1 MEKAHDQRP
10 ARTTIKNVAK
20 DAGVSVAAVSK
31 VLRNAYGVSDALRA
45 KVQSTIERLGYRPS
59 TAARGMRGRTFTIGV
74 LLVEIANPFVP
85 QIIDG
90 INEVLADSNYRA
102 LIGVGQ
108 SMATLEAALLESMI
122 SYHMDGLILLA
133 PQLPGAELARYAKQI
148 PMVVIGHHE
157 ATATAFDTV
166 NSDDQEGAALV
177 VRTFLQS
184 GHRDIGMLSLVTD
197 DPLSTNVV
205 SQREIG
211 FRKAM
216 QRAGLSSDEKISRLS
231 FDAQLHRNEVATFL
245 KSDKRPRAL
254 FCWSDLDAVHVLDSA
269 KRLDLRV
276 PEDLSVIGYDNS
288 SPAALASI
296 DLSSIDQ
303 SGHRLGS
310 LASENLL
317 SRIGGRNIASH
328 ILIEPT
334 LIARQTHL
342 VGLSADGRT
351 RVS

>member
-1 MEKAHDQRP
+1 MEKPNDPRP
-10 ARTTIKNVAK
+10 ARTTIKTVAK

-45 KVQSTIERLGYRPS
+45 KVQAAIDKFGYRPS
-59 TAARGMRGRTFTIGV
+59 TAARGMRGRTFTVGV
-74 LLVEIANPFVP
+74 LLVEIGNPFLP

-90 INEVLADSNYRA
+90 INEILAESNYRA

-108 SMATLEAALLESMI
+108 SKATLEADLLESMI
-122 SYHMDGLILLA
+122 SYHMDGLILVA
-133 PQLPGAELARYAKQI
+133 PQMAGAELARYAMQI

-166 NSDDQEGAALV
+166 NSDDQEGAAV
-177 VRTFLQS
+177 AVRAFVQA
-184 GHRDIGMLSLVTD
+184 GHKDIGMLSLVID
-197 DPLSTNVV
+197 DPLMTTVV

-216 QRAGLSSDEKISRLS
+216 QRAGLSPDEKISRLT
-231 FDAQLHRNEVATFL
+231 FDAQHHPIEVAAFL
-245 KSDKRPRAL
+245 KSAKRPRAL

-269 KRLDLRV
+269 KRFDLRV

-288 SPAALASI
+288 SPAALSPI

-303 SGHRLGS
+303 SGKRLGS
-310 LASENLL
+310 LAAENLL
-317 SRIGGRNIASH
+317 SRIGGRDIASH
-328 ILIEPT
+328 VLIEPT
-334 LIARQTHL
+334 LIVRQTH
-342 VGLSADGRT
+342 
-351 RVS
+351 